1 MSHSLAALPPAIEQ
15 ISQPLEPIPKDL
27 EAAAPVT
34 TRAAEAPYTVFTLS
48 HKRAICAAATCAALF
63 SPLATN
69 IYFPSITIIASDLG
83 TTVEMV
89 NITVTTYMILQG
101 IAPTIW
107 GSFADVLG
115 RRPVYL
121 MTVAV
126 FVLANLGLALQH
138 SYVGLLVLR
147 MCQSAGSSATVAIG
161 AGTIA
166 DVAAQEERGSYIGL
180 YSSGIMVA
188 PAIAPVLGG
197 VLSDTSYGWRASF
210 WFLFAAGAALLLI
223 LFVWMPE
230 TGRNIVGNGS
240 IPARGINMSLLEM
253 LSRRRNHEEDPAST
267 ATKKQHKSANPL
279 HLLTIIAQK
288 DVAIVLL
295 ANGLIYTGFYC
306 VTVGFSSQMATI
318 YNLTTLKIGLCFLPY
333 GAGCSIGSIVTGRLL
348 DYEFRKFARKLGY
361 GDGRAVRQTP
371 DFPIERARMY
381 LVWYLV
387 AVTAA
392 DTLVFGWTFRA
403 NISIAVPLVLLF
415 INGFS
420 ITGFF
425 TFQQVLLVDLY
436 PQESASVT
444 AANNLVR
451 CLLGAAG
458 SAVVDN
464 VISAIGMG
472 WTYTIV
478 TGMILLSIP
487 LLITELRCGQKWRRA
502 RLDKLRSRSME
513 ATAQAKLDDGKNDD
527 SGEAELD
534 SGGIETGIELDDK
547 NVEDKEE

>member
-1 MSHSLAALPPAIEQ
+1 MSSRRTDSIMSISSSAQPQAVDQ
-15 ISQPLEPIPKDL
+15 ISAQPEPIRPEIKDL
-27 EAAAPVT
+27 EAAAPVPT
-34 TRAAEAPYTVFTLS
+34 AASESPYTVFS
-48 HKRAICAAATCAALF
+48 HSRKRAICAAATCSAMF

-69 IYFPSITIIASDLG
+69 IYFPSITTIASDLRVS
-83 TTVEMV
+83 VEMI

-101 IAPTIW
+101 IAPTFW

-121 MTVAV
+121 ATIAV
-126 FVLANLGLALQH
+126 FMFANLGLALQD
-138 SYVGLLVLR
+138 SYAGLLVLR

-166 DVAAQEERGSYIGL
+166 DIAAPAERGSYMGL
-180 YSSGIMVA
+180 FSAGVMVA
-188 PAIAPVLGG
+188 PTVAPVFGG
-197 VLSDTSYGWRASF
+197 ALSETSYGWRASF
-210 WFLFAAGAALLLI
+210 WFLFAAGAALLST

-240 IPARGINMSLLEM
+240 IPPRGVNMSLLDM
-253 LSRRRNHEEDPAST
+253 LSRRRKHEVDPEFA
-267 ATKKQHKSANPL
+267 AAEKPRKAANPL
-279 HLLTIIAQK
+279 RCLTIISQK
-288 DVAIVLL
+288 DVCIVLV

-306 VTVGFSSQMATI
+306 VTVGFSSQMATV
-318 YNLTTLKIGLCFLPY
+318 YNLTALKIGLCFLPY
-333 GAGCSIGSIVTGRLL
+333 GAGCSIGSIVIGRLL
-348 DYEFRKFARKLGY
+348 DYEFRKFARKSGY
-361 GDGRAVRQTP
+361 GDGRSVRQNP
-371 DFPIERARMY
+371 DFPLERARMSS
-381 LVWYLV
+381 VWYLV

-425 TFQQVLLVDLY
+425 TFEQVLLVDLY
-436 PQESASVT
+436 PQESASIT
-444 AANNLVR
+444 ASNNLVR

-458 SAVVDN
+458 SAIVGN

-478 TGMILLSIP
+478 TAMILLSIP
-487 LLITELRCGQKWRRA
+487 LLITELLCGQKWRRA
-502 RLDKLRSRSME
+502 RLDKLQKTSM
-513 ATAQAKLDDGKNDD
+513 A
-527 SGEAELD
+527 EAEQANA
-534 SGGIETGIELDDK
+534 DDEK
-547 NVEDKEE
+547 NSEGAEEDKSS

>member
-1 MSHSLAALPPAIEQ
+1 MSISSSAQPQVVVQ
-15 ISQPLEPIPKDL
+15 ISAQSEPIRTEIKDL
-27 EAAAPVT
+27 ETAVRVPTAAS
-34 TRAAEAPYTVFTLS
+34 EAPYTVFSLS
-48 HKRAICAAATCAALF
+48 RKRAICAAATCSAMF

-69 IYFPSITIIASDLG
+69 IYFPSITAIASDLHVS
-83 TTVEMV
+83 VEMI

-101 IAPTIW
+101 IAPTFW

-121 MTVAV
+121 ATITV
-126 FVLANLGLALQH
+126 FMLANLGLALQD
-138 SYVGLLVLR
+138 SYASLLVLR

-166 DVAAQEERGSYIGL
+166 DVTVPAERGQYMGL
-180 YSSGIMVA
+180 FSAGVMVA
-188 PAIAPVLGG
+188 PAVAPVFGG
-197 VLSDTSYGWRASF
+197 ALSETSYGWRASF
-210 WFLFAAGAALLLI
+210 WFLFAAGVALLSI

-240 IPARGINMSLLEM
+240 IPPRGINMSLLDM
-253 LSRRRNHEEDPAST
+253 LSRRRKREVDPEFA
-267 ATKKQHKSANPL
+267 AAKKQRKAANPL
-279 HLLTIIAQK
+279 RCLSIISQK
-288 DVAIVLL
+288 DVCIVLV

-306 VTVGFSSQMATI
+306 VTVGFSSQMATV

-333 GAGCSIGSIVTGRLL
+333 GAGCSIGSIVIGRLL
-348 DYEFRKFARKLGY
+348 DYEFRKFARNSGY
-361 GDGRAVRQTP
+361 GDGRNVRQNP
-371 DFPIERARMY
+371 DFPLERARLSM
-381 LVWYLV
+381 VWYLV

-403 NISIAVPLVLLF
+403 NISVAVPLVLLF

-425 TFQQVLLVDLY
+425 TFEQVLLVDLY

-444 AANNLVR
+444 AVNNLVR

-458 SAVVDN
+458 SAIVDN

-478 TGMILLSIP
+478 TAMILLSIP
-487 LLITELRCGQKWRRA
+487 LLISELLCGQKWRRA
-502 RLDKLRSRSME
+502 RFDKLQKTSME
-513 ATAQAKLDDGKNDD
+513 EAEQAKTDDEKNSDG
-527 SGEAELD
+527 GE
-534 SGGIETGIELDDK
+534 
-547 NVEDKEE
+547 VEKSR

>member
-1 MSHSLAALPPAIEQ
+1 MSISLSAQPQVVVQ
-15 ISQPLEPIPKDL
+15 ISAQSEPIRTEIKDL
-27 EAAAPVT
+27 ETTVPVPT
-34 TRAAEAPYTVFTLS
+34 ASEAPYTVFSLS
-48 HKRAICAAATCAALF
+48 RKRAICAAATFSAMF

-69 IYFPSITIIASDLG
+69 IYFPSITAIASDLHVS
-83 TTVEMV
+83 VEMI

-101 IAPTIW
+101 IAPTFW

-121 MTVAV
+121 ATITV
-126 FVLANLGLALQH
+126 FMLANLGLALQD
-138 SYVGLLVLR
+138 SYAALLVLR

-166 DVAAQEERGSYIGL
+166 DVALPAERGSYMGL
-180 YSSGIMVA
+180 FSAGVMVA
-188 PAIAPVLGG
+188 PAVSPVFGG
-197 VLSDTSYGWRASF
+197 ALSETSYGWRASF
-210 WFLFAAGAALLLI
+210 WFLFAAGAALLSI

-240 IPARGINMSLLEM
+240 IPPRGINMSLLDM
-253 LSRRRNHEEDPAST
+253 LSRRRKHEVDPEFA
-267 ATKKQHKSANPL
+267 AAKKQRKAANPFRC
-279 HLLTIIAQK
+279 LTIISQK
-288 DVAIVLL
+288 DVCIVLV

-306 VTVGFSSQMATI
+306 VTVGFSSQMATV

-333 GAGCSIGSIVTGRLL
+333 GAGCSIGSIVIGRLL
-348 DYEFRKFARKLGY
+348 DYEFRKFARNSGY
-361 GDGRAVRQTP
+361 GDGRNVRQNP
-371 DFPIERARMY
+371 DFPLERARLSM
-381 LVWYLV
+381 VWYLV

-425 TFQQVLLVDLY
+425 TFEQVLLVDLY

-458 SAVVDN
+458 SAIVDN

-478 TGMILLSIP
+478 TAMILLSIP
-487 LLITELRCGQKWRRA
+487 LLITELLCGQKWRRA
-502 RLDKLRSRSME
+502 RFDKLQKTSME
-513 ATAQAKLDDGKNDD
+513 
-527 SGEAELD
+527 EAEKAKTD
-534 SGGIETGIELDDK
+534 DEKNSDGGE
-547 NVEDKEE
+547 VEKSR